1 MQEEDLPHPWG
12 MEAGGEFLHRGE
24 WQPHNQACEWHQAA
38 GRTFPLPLLRQGRA
52 EPREEYCCLLQALS
66 TEKFI
71 FIPTQVKGAKK
82 LVMLFLFSL

>member
-52 EPREEYCCLLQALS
+52 EPS
-66 TEKFI
+66 
-71 FIPTQVKGAKK
+71 
-82 LVMLFLFSL
+82 LFATGSVHRKVYFHSHPGKRS